1 MQAETREKQPVKP
14 IGKGSRETS
23 MEATKGALQGEVIF
37 FSAAKGFGFL
47 SREDGENDLFCHFS
61 AIDMEGYKTLKQGQ
75 RVVFETEQGKNGLQA
90 CNVKVV
96 EDAKA

>member
-1 MQAETREKQPVKP
+1 MLK
-14 IGKGSRETS
+14 
-23 MEATKGALQGEVIF
+23 GEVSW
-37 FSAAKGFGFL
+37 FSGPKSYGFI
-47 SREDGENDLFCHFS
+47 SPENGDKDVFVHWS
-61 AIDMEGYKTLKQGQ
+61 AIIDMEGYKTLKQGQ